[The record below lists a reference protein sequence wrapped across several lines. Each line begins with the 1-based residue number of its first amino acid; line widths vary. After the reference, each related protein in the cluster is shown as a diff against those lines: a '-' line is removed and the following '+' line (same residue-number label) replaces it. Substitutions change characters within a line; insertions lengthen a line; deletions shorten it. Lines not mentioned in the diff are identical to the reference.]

1 MLEQAYYT
9 YILTN
14 THNTG
19 IYTGITNDLLRR
31 VGEHRLKLLP
41 GFTQRYNIHKL
52 VFFETTNDVQAAIG
66 REKQI
71 KSWPRRKKN
80 DLITAMN
87 PDWKDLYEGL
97 TP

>member
-14 THNTG
+14 THN
-19 IYTGITNDLLRR
+19 TGITNDLLRR

-52 VFFETTNDVQAAIG
+52 VFFETTNDVQAPIG
-66 REKQI
+66 RE
-71 KSWPRRKKN
+71 
-80 DLITAMN
+80 
-87 PDWKDLYEGL
+87 
-97 TP
+97 